1 MSRIVYGTA
10 LFVGRDYV
18 GSLVLQ
24 RQYPPP
30 ILPMCDLAY
39 RLLEKTLFIADNNI
53 MNFQLYPTSF
63 TGVILFLH

>member
-1 MSRIVYGTA
+1 MSRIVYETA

-53 MNFQLYPTSF
+53 MNSQL
-63 TGVILFLH
+63 